1 MKLLAMLLI
10 PLPFTVSVDC
20 EMVDENHGDTFCEKK
35 NLKPRVHQENDFRA
49 PDFDLSQLKVAELL
63 SLKSHL
69 ILLIKGFVFGG
80 GGSARLS
87 T

>member
-20 EMVDENHGDTFCEKK
+20 EMLDENHGDNFCEKK
-35 NLKPRVHQENDFRA
+35 NPKPRVHQENDFRA
-49 PDFDLSQLKVAELL
+49 LDFDLAKLKVAELL
-63 SLKSHL
+63 LWKSRL
-69 ILLIKGFVFGG
+69 ILLIQGFVFRE
-80 GGSARLS
+80 GGSARLF